1 MNISNRVSNKICPEG
16 MDVELWQTTLR
27 REQAIESQFEVSHLD
42 NNRIWGDYQVSSESS
57 KYKVAFRGV
66 RSEKNF
72 CSCLDFRTNGL
83 GTCKHLEAVILH
95 LQQHVPGYPW
105 AGMEYTPEYTS
116 IYVSYKGGRSIRI
129 RVGSAYHEEYRALA
143 STYFDAEGIL
153 PERNYHLLPEIY
165 QRALAISTTFRKYED
180 VDSFAQ
186 ERLFDLYWKQ
196 ELRETYPEGR
206 IPWQSDTLTDSLRG
220 LEQLLFQLCHRGS
233 SLFVSRK
240 YQLLLPLLV
249 KLIREIY
256 LGEEE
261 HLPSYIVLNT
271 EAEAH
276 QWKLRLDK
284 SNDLKGYPIEVVTQ
298 AQFIDLVN
306 NEHPQCTFV
315 YIDDADALKAWKNP
329 LSISIKK
336 ISIAHLYMRIDSLKR
351 LTPVQ
356 LSSILQH
363 INPFVIGP
371 YYKFIHTYHPLFP
384 IKDDGS
390 NLPKEVDSCVTLG
403 YSLLCR
409 EDLSPSTD
417 SSSCKIDIQEVPAER
432 LVNDLL
438 SQLQQVLSCDEASK
452 LLRERLQHILK

>member
-1 MNISNRVSNKICPEG
+1 MSNRVSNKICPEG
-16 MDVELWQTTLR
+16 MDVELWQATLR

-83 GTCKHLEAVILH
+83 GTCKHLESVILY

-116 IYVSYKGGRSIRI
+116 LYVSYKGGRSIRI
-129 RVGSAYHEEYRALA
+129 RVGSAYQSEYQALA
-143 STYFDAEGIL
+143 STYFDADGVL
-153 PERNYHLLPEIY
+153 PESNYHLLPEIY
-165 QRALAISTTFRKYED
+165 QRALSISSAFRKYED
-180 VDSFAQ
+180 VDTFAQ
-186 ERLFDLYWKQ
+186 ERLFDIYWKQ
-196 ELRETYPEGR
+196 DVQETYPEGR
-206 IPWQSDTLTDSLRG
+206 IPWQSDRLADSTRE
-220 LEQLLFQLCHRGS
+220 LESLLYQLCYRSS
-233 SLFVSRK
+233 SLLVSRK
-240 YQLLLPLLV
+240 YPLLQPLFL

-261 HLPSYIVLNT
+261 HLPSYIVLGT
-271 EAEAH
+271 EAETH
-276 QWKLRLDK
+276 QWQQRLARC
-284 SNDLKGYPIEVVTQ
+284 SDLQGYPIEVVTQ
-298 AQFIDLVN
+298 AQFIELGN
-306 NEHPQCTFV
+306 NEHPRCTFV

-329 LSISIKK
+329 LSITIKK
-336 ISIAHLYMRIDSLKR
+336 LSITHLYMRIDSLQR

-384 IKDDGS
+384 LKDDGS
-390 NLPKEVDSCVTLG
+390 NLPKEVDATVTLG
-403 YSLLCR
+403 HTLLCR
-409 EDLSPSTD
+409 EEGLSSVD
-417 SSSCKIDIQEVPAER
+417 AHQCQMEAGHIPAER
-432 LVNDLL
+432 LVNSLL
-438 SQLQQVLSCDEASK
+438 HQLQDVLACEEASK
-452 LLRERLQHILK
+452 LLRDRLRQLLK

>member
-1 MNISNRVSNKICPEG
+1 MSNRVSNKICPEG

-129 RVGSAYHEEYRALA
+129 RVGSAYRDEYMALA
-143 STYFDAEGIL
+143 SAYFDTDGIL
-153 PERNYHLLPEIY
+153 PEANYHLLPEIC
-165 QRALAISTTFRKYED
+165 QRALGISSAFRKYED
-180 VDSFAQ
+180 VDTFAQ
-186 ERLFDLYWKQ
+186 ERLFDIYWKQ
-196 ELRETYPEGR
+196 DVQDSYPEGR
-206 IPWQSDTLTDSLRG
+206 IPWQSDRLVESTRD
-220 LEQLLFQLCHRGS
+220 LEALLFQLCYRSS

-240 YQLLLPLLV
+240 YPLLQPLFL

-271 EAEAH
+271 EAETH
-276 QWKLRLDK
+276 QWRQRLGK
-284 SNDLKGYPIEVVTQ
+284 CNELQGYPIEVVTQ
-298 AQFIDLVN
+298 PQFIELVN
-306 NEHPQCTFV
+306 NEHPRCTFV
-315 YIDDADALKAWKNP
+315 YVDDADALKAWKNP
-329 LSISIKK
+329 LSITIKK
-336 ISIAHLYMRIDSLKR
+336 LSIAHLYMRIDSLQR

-384 IKDDGS
+384 LKDDGS
-390 NLPKEVDSCVTLG
+390 NLPKEVDSSITLG
-403 YSLLCR
+403 HTLLCR
-409 EDLSPSTD
+409 EDVYTSTD
-417 SSSCKIDIQEVPAER
+417 STQCQLEAQKVSAEQ
-432 LVNDLL
+432 LVSDLL
-438 SQLQQVLSCDEASK
+438 HQLEHVLSCDEASK
-452 LLRERLQHILK
+452 LLRQRLRQLLQ